1 MQGVEGA
8 SFQQE
13 GSQYLDVLHQAASKE
28 CERYEGSELISETKN
43 M

>member
-1 MQGVEGA
+1 MQEVEGA
-8 SFQQE
+8 SFQQDS
-13 GSQYLDVLHQAASKE
+13 SQYLDALHQAAIKE